1 MATQLIFGQVSCHEY
16 GFDALMALT
25 FLPITAGTILLFLL
39 TGQRFKNPPL
49 RDHALDQ
56 VELGISQD
64 AMDFSCIP
72 SSLRL
77 FDTELVVDAK
87 SLYTA
92 LSAVAVR
99 EPSEKSCG
107 VLLFC

>member
-64 AMDFSCIP
+64 AMDLLRKMFRFGSNDRL
-72 SSLRL
+72 SLEEVTNHPWTRSQ
-77 FDTELVVDAK
+77 LVH
-87 SLYTA
+87 
-92 LSAVAVR
+92 LS
-99 EPSEKSCG
+99 
-107 VLLFC
+107 